1 MTDKDIK
8 IEHYY
13 ALKPVD
19 FSVLE
24 RLELSQTVP
33 PQQTPSDL
41 SLNIVLH
48 SPRRTDKRRLCL
60 SFDGVVNFSLVP
72 WSSFVQF
79 PLIEIRAI
87 GDRQWEHLQYEV
99 RETENNTL
107 SFVCRDFDASIE
119 DGEEC
124 SSFLCPPQALM
135 TIKPP
140 LAGG

>member
-13 ALKPVD
+13 ALKPLD

-107 SFVCRDFDASIE
+107 SFVCRDFDASVE
-119 DGEEC
+119 NGE
-124 SSFLCPPQALM
+124 
-135 TIKPP
+135 
-140 LAGG
+140 